1 MMNDRP
7 DKYAGMTDREAFVE
21 LQIDLQ
27 EAVRLIHQHRGEMP
41 VDDLMDMVQWR
52 LEGITGIVPDD
63 A

>member
-1 MMNDRP
+1 
-7 DKYAGMTDREAFVE
+7 MTDREAFVE
-21 LQIDLQ
+21 IQIDLQ

>member
-21 LQIDLQ
+21 IQIDLQ
-27 EAVRLIHQHRGEMP
+27 EAVRLIINP
-41 VDDLMDMVQWR
+41 N
-52 LEGITGIVPDD
+52 EGIIVNLKD